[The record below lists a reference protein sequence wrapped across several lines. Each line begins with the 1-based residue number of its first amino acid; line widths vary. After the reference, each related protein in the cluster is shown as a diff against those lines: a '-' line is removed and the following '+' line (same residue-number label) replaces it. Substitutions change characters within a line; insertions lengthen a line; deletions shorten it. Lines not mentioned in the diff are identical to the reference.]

1 MALESVPSVGEHLNG
16 IDPTGHE
23 LAGYVFGDVIGGGG
37 MADVYTARQVGLDR
51 SVAIKVM
58 KPWLATDREF
68 VARFLRE
75 ARVCARLVHPNV
87 VQVHDLGYHLGNPCL
102 VMELLEGQTLADSLE
117 EAPMAL
123 EDTISIIQDVL
134 KGLSA
139 AHTHGIIHRDVK
151 PGNVFLCDDGSVKVM
166 DFGIAHATGA
176 THLTDT
182 GVPMGTPEYMSPEQ
196 VEGKKPDA
204 RSDIYTVGILMYRML
219 SGSVPFTADTPIA
232 VLMMHVS
239 KPPPELP
246 LSVPEWL
253 RSIVM
258 RALAKHPDDR
268 FASVSEML
276 AAFQNRRVLDLSPQI
291 QSPVTL
297 MSGMSAVNWPPL
309 DSEEIRYIPSPT
321 YPSLLPTP
329 TRLIDDGRDNNRKV
343 AIIATAAVSVVLLTG
358 ILGYALNTR
367 TRHAPSSTPQATPAA
382 LAPIGQPE
390 TPATYNPGAPGST
403 LYGGMRPGQPNIP
416 ETQPGAS
423 LPPPQ
428 TLGTRP
434 TQPDH
439 HETIGPDQPGVTHPE
454 GSTPQN
460 TGYPTGYGN
469 TGTPPSGSNPTVPN
483 SPEGQPANTYPY
495 GNNPQ
500 YPYPPRTGGDPNG
513 MGGNQQPAQPP
524 ANTGNGGQQYGT
536 PGYGA
541 QPPAGD
547 GNAGV
552 QPGYAGG

>member
-1 MALESVPSVGEHLNG
+1 MAIESVPSVGEHLNG

-134 KGLSA
+134 RGLSA
-139 AHTHGIIHRDVK
+139 AHAHGIIHRDVK

-232 VLMMHVS
+232 ILMMHVS

-246 LSVPEWL
+246 LTVPEWL

-276 AAFQNRRVLDLSPQI
+276 AAFQSRRVLDLSPQI

-321 YPSLLPTP
+321 YPSLSPTP

-367 TRHAPSSTPQATPAA
+367 TRHTPSSTPQATPAA

-390 TPATYNPGAPGST
+390 SPAAYNPGVAV
-403 LYGGMRPGQPNIP
+403 YGGTRLGQPNVP

-428 TLGTRP
+428 TTGAHP
-434 TQPDH
+434 AQPDH
-439 HETIGPDQPGVTHPE
+439 HETIIPDQTGVTHPE
-454 GSTPQN
+454 GGTPQN

-469 TGTPPSGSNPTVPN
+469 NGTPPTGSNPGTPN
-483 SPEGQPANTYPY
+483 SPEGQPANSYPY

-513 MGGNQQPAQPP
+513 MGGNQPPTQPP
-524 ANTGNGGQQYGT
+524 ANPGNGGQQYGT
-536 PGYGA
+536 PGYGT

-547 GNAGV
+547 GNTGA